1 MGQNRTHAAQQIAHM
16 AVMIY
21 SITSVGTSKQGGRN
35 DKAKRLGGAEVGGPA
50 AAPAT
55 NKRRPPSSPES
66 SDRDRLC
73 AGRRFGSACKAGG
86 DRVNHYGHVR
96 YLLRCMSPV
105 LALRVISRAPNNPVA
120 FGAKR
125 TSTSRQPPLNRSK
138 MTRTGLP
145 ANPCVVSPRATRRRH
160 STVSVWLAAAYATF
174 EIGSPSLWPRPS
186 GRLRNWRP
194 QCGFL
199 IQ

>member
-1 MGQNRTHAAQQIAHM
+1 MSRSPSAA
-16 AVMIY
+16 
-21 SITSVGTSKQGGRN
+21 ITSRFTGRAKSSPGTESISI
-35 DKAKRLGGAEVGGPA
+35 ARLWRTGWAALVGGWSRCRPA
-50 AAPAT
+50 NLSAAKALGLII
-55 NKRRPPSSPES
+55 PPTLLAR
-66 SDRDRLC
+66 SD
-73 AGRRFGSACKAGG
+73 GG